1 MTDDAAQHPMAIVT
15 ALMEERQRY
24 ESWLTTLE
32 GRREST
38 PPHVY
43 ERVHADYGARL
54 AGVMNQLAGRT
65 TELRS
70 AADSLRARID
80 RLQGDE
86 NAKRDERAEA
96 ELRAA
101 VGEFAPDR
109 WNALRDASEGEI
121 DQLARE
127 RSELSEEQA
136 RLEELLRL
144 AVAPR
149 EETPPAPVAPPPVP
163 PRPAAEAAPVAPP
176 VAAPPARQEPPRD
189 RQPAAAAAAPAPP
202 TNSSGSASRAFDELA
217 FLKSVTDGRDS
228 GRTAKP
234 DAGAASDAPAPRSS
248 GAFSAPTPMPAAT
261 EPRPRAM
268 TPAMGQGMP
277 RVPTPSAPSA
287 VPLAEAPQARSTAP
301 ARRMPT
307 PPEPTR
313 AAPEP
318 VRQAPP
324 PPPQPA
330 TRSARAEE
338 AARAETAARENIPSF
353 LRDVPNEQVKTLKC
367 QECGTMNYPT
377 EWYCE
382 RCGGELASM

>member
-1 MTDDAAQHPMAIVT
+1 MTDDAAQHPMEIVA

-32 GRREST
+32 SRREST

-109 WNALRDASEGEI
+109 WDALREASETEI
-121 DQLARE
+121 EQLSRE
-127 RSELSEEQA
+127 RSELAEEQN
-136 RLEELLRL
+136 RLEELLRA

-149 EETPPAPVAPPPVP
+149 VEEAPPVPAGARSQSAAEVLAAVPPIAPPP
-163 PRPAAEAAPVAPP
+163 
-176 VAAPPARQEPPRD
+176 AREEPPRD
-189 RQPAAAAAAPAPP
+189 REPAAAAPAAP
-202 TNSSGSASRAFDELA
+202 SADPVSAGNRAFDELA

-228 GRTAKP
+228 GRTASKS
-234 DAGAASDAPAPRSS
+234 DGDAPPARSS
-248 GAFSAPTPMPAAT
+248 EAVAAPAGPAA

-268 TPAMGQGMP
+268 TPPAGQGIP
-277 RVPTPSAPSA
+277 RVPTPAAPSA
-287 VPLAEAPQARSTAP
+287 VSLSDAPQPRSTAP

-307 PPEPTR
+307 PPEPQR
-313 AAPEP
+313 APEAA
-318 VRQAPP
+318 RQAPP
-324 PPPQPA
+324 PPAPRP
-330 TRSARAEE
+330 TRGEE
-338 AARAETAARENIPSF
+338 AARAETVARDNIPSF